1 MAKKSVETPAG
12 ETPETTEVAG
22 ELFGVSLRERGA
34 TVVADTRFE
43 PRVVTRLGERALQ
56 ADIDEKALDLRI
68 FASEADAAALVKQLR
83 EPKVS

>member
-1 MAKKSVETPAG
+1 MAKTKSA
-12 ETPETTEVAG
+12 ETPETTVG

-56 ADIDEKALDLRI
+56 VDIDEEALNLRI
-68 FASEADAAALVKQLR
+68 FAVQAEAVALVDKLTV
-83 EPKVS
+83 KVAA